1 MSDQTI
7 VYVDGEFTGEVT
19 LGPPTGQY
27 GPGDGDPVGRHV
39 TLVRQGETWII
50 TTREAVD
57 GIPLDHLVA
66 AKQHVDDPAV
76 VAFLDTLARMIA
88 DPRGFAGST
97 T

>member
-7 VYVDGEFTGEVT
+7 VYVHGEFTGEVT

-27 GPGDGDPVGRHV
+27 GPGAGDPVGRHL

-57 GIPLDHLVA
+57 GLSLDHLAA

-76 VAFLDTLARMIA
+76 VAFLDTLAMMIA
-88 DPRGFAGST
+88 DPRGFAGSAT
-97 T
+97 